1 MEGEFGPDL
10 AAVIS
15 VLQTAL
21 TPAFLLVAVG
31 SLLNVL
37 TGRLARIVDRSRDL
51 QRQYPNTE
59 GTAHERVVRELRI
72 IEKRMR
78 VVGSSILFAV
88 LSAISVCVMI
98 VALFVLGLTNTHAAW
113 VAVALFMLAL
123 ALLSACL
130 FQFVGEIRLATYA
143 IYVPEEYLELPPPRK
158 PKERKRH
165 KPIKRLTAF
174 FTQLLHAR
182 NDFVANIGSYK
193 LPDFAAVNCNFLHQP
208 RGNGL

>member
-1 MEGEFGPDL
+1 MDGKFGPDL

-37 TGRLARIVDRSRDL
+37 TGRLSRIVDRSRDL
-51 QRQYPNTE
+51 QRQYADTQ
-59 GTAHERVVRELRI
+59 GAAHERVVRELRI

-113 VAVALFMLAL
+113 FAVALFMLAL
-123 ALLSACL
+123 ALLSASL
-130 FQFVGEIRLATYA
+130 VQFVREIRLATYA
-143 IYVPEEYLELPPPRK
+143 IYVPEEYLELPPPSKPGERKQRK
-158 PKERKRH
+158 P
-165 KPIKRLTAF
+165 
-174 FTQLLHAR
+174 
-182 NDFVANIGSYK
+182 N
-193 LPDFAAVNCNFLHQP
+193 
-208 RGNGL
+208 

>member
-1 MEGEFGPDL
+1 MDSKLGPDL

-37 TGRLARIVDRSRDL
+37 TGRLSRIVDRSRDL
-51 QRQYPNTE
+51 QRQYTETE
-59 GTAHERVVRELRI
+59 GAAHDRVVRELRI
-72 IEKRMR
+72 TEKRMR

-88 LSAISVCVMI
+88 LSAISVCIMI

-130 FQFVGEIRLATYA
+130 FQFVREIRLATYA
-143 IYVPEEYLELPPPRK
+143 IYVPEEYLELPTSPKPAKRK
-158 PKERKRH
+158 QRKS
-165 KPIKRLTAF
+165 I
-174 FTQLLHAR
+174 
-182 NDFVANIGSYK
+182 
-193 LPDFAAVNCNFLHQP
+193 
-208 RGNGL
+208 